1 VERERGAAAAMLGLA
16 GFVVLAVS
24 EQDGELA
31 IETTAAPSPA
41 RRNRN
46 VLAGNAALRH
56 AELPHV

>member
-1 VERERGAAAAMLGLA
+1 MLGLA

-24 EQDGELA
+24 EQNGELA

-41 RRNRN
+41 CRNRI
-46 VLAGNAALRH
+46 VLAGNAGLRH